1 MLGGAAISFLLGDLL
16 LAFGRGPWVWSL
28 GGFLGAAFIPPIL
41 AANRALWQA
50 KTPHDL
56 QGRVF
61 SLQGTL
67 RLAFMPVGFLLAG
80 PLADRVFEPAM
91 RAGGTLA
98 GAFGGLV
105 GTGPGA
111 GMALMFVATGVLGTL
126 GSLAGYTVRNV
137 RRVQEEVPDA
147 EAAHAPAVGGP

>member
-1 MLGGAAISFLLGDLL
+1 M
-16 LAFGRGPWVWSL
+16 WSL

-61 SLQGTL
+61 SAQGTL
-67 RLAFMPVGFLLAG
+67 RLAFMPVGYLVAG

-91 RAGGTLA
+91 RAGGALTS
-98 GAFGGLV
+98 AFGGLV

-111 GMALMFVATGVLGTL
+111 GIALMFVATGVLGTL
-126 GSLAGYTVRNV
+126 GSLAGYAVRSV
-137 RRVQEEVPDA
+137 RRVQESLPDA
-147 EAAHAPAVGGP
+147 